1 MQESQVRPSRGAFPW
16 QPAQALAP
24 RRIPDAVLRE
34 AVAPGVFVGLILAS
48 NYALAALP
56 NVKLFDL
63 LVFAAGYTLGL
74 RRGVMVAVAAWLV
87 YGQINPWG
95 AAHAQLLVTLM
106 ASETLYAAAGA
117 LVRRL
122 AAPER
127 ITLRPGVVS
136 LAFLLPALLATPLY
150 DLATNAYTGYHWATM
165 AGGGEYARWMGVALF
180 NPGALFFMAVHVGAN
195 AILFPVFGPP
205 LVRGAERVKGRLA
218 WR

>member
-1 MQESQVRPSRGAFPW
+1 MQELQAHPMRGAFPRG
-16 QPAQALAP
+16 PLEALTP
-24 RRIPDAVLRE
+24 RRISDAVLRE
-34 AVAPGVFVGLILAS
+34 AVAPGVFVALILAS

-63 LVFAAGYTLGL
+63 LVFVAGYTLGL

-95 AAHAQLLVTLM
+95 VAHAQLLVTLM
-106 ASETLYAAAGA
+106 ASETLYAVAGA
-117 LVRRL
+117 VVRRL
-122 AAPER
+122 VAPER
-127 ITLRPGVVS
+127 ITLRPGMVS
-136 LAFLLPALLATPLY
+136 LAFLLPALLATPMY
-150 DLATNAYTGYHWATM
+150 DVLTNVYTGYHWAAMT
-165 AGGGEYARWMGVALF
+165 GGGEYARWIGVALF

-205 LVRGAERVKGRLA
+205 LVRGAERVKERLA